1 MPITSG
7 NIRRVNRLRAFD
19 LRHSVMPF
27 VLAALALRALIPAG
41 FMPGSSESF
50 AFTAMLCAP
59 QNLGSAEVA
68 MERFELPGSPDA
80 HTQPHC
86 DFCVSPVLGTPPA
99 IEGTRLLAFAATI
112 ATTDVEEQVSS
123 RTPDRAPSARAPPA

>member
-1 MPITSG
+1 
-7 NIRRVNRLRAFD
+7 
-19 LRHSVMPF
+19 MPF

-41 FMPGSSESF
+41 FMPGFTDSF

-59 QNLGSAEVA
+59 QNSGTAAAAS

-80 HTQPHC
+80 HAQPHC
-86 DFCVSPVLGTPPA
+86 DFCVSPELGAPPA
-99 IEGTRLLAFAATI
+99 IDDLRLAAIVVST
-112 ATTDVEEQVSS
+112 AAVQVEEQISS

>member
-1 MPITSG
+1 
-7 NIRRVNRLRAFD
+7 
-19 LRHSVMPF
+19 MPF

-41 FMPGSSESF
+41 FMPGSIDSF

-59 QNLGSAEVA
+59 QNPGTAAATA

-80 HTQPHC
+80 HAQPHC
-86 DFCVSPVLGTPPA
+86 DFCVSPALGAPPA
-99 IEGTRLLAFAATI
+99 NCDLRLATVVVTVTAASIDEQI
-112 ATTDVEEQVSS
+112 AS

>member
-1 MPITSG
+1 
-7 NIRRVNRLRAFD
+7 
-19 LRHSVMPF
+19 MPF

-41 FMPGSSESF
+41 FMPGSTDSF

-59 QNLGSAEVA
+59 QNLGTAAAAA

-80 HTQPHC
+80 HAQPHC
-86 DFCVSPVLGTPPA
+86 DFCVSPALGTPPA
-99 IEGTRLLAFAATI
+99 TGELRLASVVTTI
-112 ATTDVEEQVSS
+112 AVAIVEEQISS

>member
-1 MPITSG
+1 
-7 NIRRVNRLRAFD
+7 
-19 LRHSVMPF
+19 MPF

-41 FMPGSSESF
+41 FMPGSSENF

-59 QNLGSAEVA
+59 QNLGNSAVA

-80 HTQPHC
+80 HAQPHC
-86 DFCVSPVLGTPPA
+86 DFCLSPALGAPPSV
-99 IEGTRLLAFAATI
+99 GCTRLLAVAATVEP
-112 ATTDVEEQVSS
+112 AHFEEQTSS